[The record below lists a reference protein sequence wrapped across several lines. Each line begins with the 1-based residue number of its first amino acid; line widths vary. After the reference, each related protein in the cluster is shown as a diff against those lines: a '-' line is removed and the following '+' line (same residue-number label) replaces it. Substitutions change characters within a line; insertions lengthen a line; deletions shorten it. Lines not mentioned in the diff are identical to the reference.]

1 MEFADITLIE
11 CNRQQSIQSKSN
23 NNEQEAIFTCKTG
36 NGIKLETGDTVEIMN
51 AFISEDGCGGAN
63 MEFDG
68 EFIYTDN
75 GYDEGGNK
83 QKVVSVDLEYTNVKV
98 VKNKTVVSYQ
108 NKQSVEILNAAD
120 NTKYENSS
128 RKVYLKDNETTVPQ
142 RYYKTN
148 NGEGCM
154 FQPRRFAIALSQD
167 NNLNPPK
174 SASAHANDLDPKKQH
189 PMYAYFE
196 RTDNTDT
203 GRSFADP
210 DEHNVNRIPLC
221 DYYFM
226 TYGGRNNYFEPSG
239 AETGQTPQAQSQIY
253 KPKTNNKRFTMF
265 MRTRSYYDYDSAPN
279 VPAYTGSGN
288 NINFLLNDALRL
300 DFIAGNDYVP
310 YIELKDYKVEKGF
323 YSPTNVAAQITEQM
337 QQTIDYVDLEGN
349 KQPQPETYSKTI
361 TFQNGE
367 SELHNIF
374 STTTTNSYFPIEVGA
389 TGRDDEAIWNYI
401 IEVYGENDE
410 TYTPNANQK
419 TALEYFHS
427 TLQYIFVKR
436 PELFT
441 LGRKINDMFGRIN
454 TNTTVVAQGI
464 QCFIRQ
470 DIKNVSPDPQP
481 CVTSFEWNETN
492 LNNISNFLKA
502 QNEYAN
508 ELELGLDRYL
518 HIMAYPDLIDFG
530 DDGYVQATIANNIQK
545 SSYPLYF
552 KYQKE
557 LENIENDGLQGTDN
571 MCFGFATKT
580 QLADGLY
587 YITIHPELT
596 QSRITGYLD
605 ELFLNQADDGV
616 GNKVIKATTGN
627 DKGTFVGF
635 DFHATAFG
643 TLIMTARNGISNGP
657 PDSLYDQNKAPISPE
672 NESVYVNSVC
682 DYAIV
687 QEDPPVSNYNTNC
700 QRITEFLNFR
710 YIGANNPALVYNNLT
725 NSFGFQNL
733 HTAENVGQSA
743 FAGRTTTNIV
753 PAKDGVPEQTV
764 PTSIPIS
771 AQASTECYKINKR
784 LRYWDYTPDMKP
796 YWVSYPQ
803 HLIYVGGPA
812 PENLPA
818 NMTLTENQTD
828 STLIKLTQDQAPTDL
843 SIANPN
849 IEEGAVFDAHCG
861 IFLDIGSTCPER
873 YWKRSFWGLLGFSYE
888 QFNPKQIT
896 IENGEQ
902 IRVGEDTM
910 FSMKFAT
917 TNCQVVSTD
926 LKDYPINQ
934 FGGINYST
942 QIAYPLAVQY
952 NEYKKGTNDYATSKG
967 YGLQYTPEIVQNTQ
981 SITTRGQDIPKLMT
995 KPYYTIRTDLLDQEK
1010 YVGGNHGGINMKI
1023 MGIVDKMNGDGD
1035 YYFTEGGGMAFTI
1048 TNPITITDITTAICD
1063 PSGRL
1068 AKVNENSAVIYKI
1081 TKSKNT
1087 SQFNIVQQIL
1097 QEEIAKQKK

>member
-1 MEFADITLIE
+1 MEFADITLLE
-11 CNRQQSIQSKSN
+11 CNRQQSIQAKSN

-68 EFIYTDN
+68 EFIFTDN
-75 GYDEGGNK
+75 GYDEEGNK
-83 QKVVSVDLEYTNVKV
+83 AKVVSVDLEYTNIKV
-98 VKNKTVVSYQ
+98 VKNPQVVSFQ
-108 NKQSVEILNAAD
+108 NKQSVEIVNVKD

-128 RKVYLKDNETTVPQ
+128 QNVLLKDNETTVPQ

-154 FQPRRFAIALSQD
+154 FQPRRFAISLAQE
-167 NNLNPPK
+167 NNLNPPRK
-174 SASAHANDLDPKKQH
+174 TGGAATTINPKQQH
-189 PMYAYFE
+189 PMYSYFE

-210 DEHNVNRIPLC
+210 DNTNKTRIPEC

-226 TYGGRNNYFEPSG
+226 TYGGRNNYFEPSEDG
-239 AETGQTPQAQSQIY
+239 TDLTVQAQSQIY
-253 KPKTNNKRFTMF
+253 KPRTNNKRFTMF
-265 MRTRSYYDYDSAPN
+265 MRTRNYYDYDTAPT
-279 VPAYTGSGN
+279 VKYYEDGTTDV
-288 NINFLLNDALRL
+288 NFLLNDTLRL

-310 YIELKDYKVEKGF
+310 YIELKDYKVERGF

-337 QQTIDYVDLEGN
+337 QQNIDYEDLNGN
-349 KQPQPETYSKTI
+349 KQPQPETYTKTI

-367 SELHNIF
+367 TETHNIF
-374 STTTTNSYFPIEVGA
+374 STTTTNSYFPIECGA
-389 TGRDDEAIWNYI
+389 TGRDSEEIWDYLTAI
-401 IEVYGENDE
+401 
-410 TYTPNANQK
+410 YTANNPALVPNANQK
-419 TALEYFHS
+419 QAMEYYHS

-441 LGRKINDMFGRIN
+441 LGRKINDMFGRIS
-454 TNTTVVAQGI
+454 TNTSAALNDVQAFV
-464 QCFIRQ
+464 RQ
-470 DIKNVSPDPQP
+470 DIKNVDPDPQP
-481 CVTSFEWNETN
+481 CTTSFEWNETN
-492 LNNISNFLKA
+492 LTNISNFLKA
-502 QNEYAN
+502 QNEYSA

-518 HIMAYPDLIDFG
+518 HVMAYPDVLAFG
-530 DDGYVQATIANNIQK
+530 DDGYLQATLTNNISK
-545 SSYPLYF
+545 ASYPLYF
-552 KYQKE
+552 KYQQE
-557 LENIENDGLQGTDN
+557 LENIENDGLQGTDKL
-571 MCFGFATKT
+571 CFGFATKT
-580 QLADGLY
+580 QLGDKY
-587 YITIHPELT
+587 FITIHPELT

-605 ELFLNQADDGV
+605 NIFTNQADDGV

-627 DKGTFVGF
+627 DVGTFVGY

-657 PDSLYDQNKAPISPE
+657 PDSLYDQNTTATPLNFSQ
-672 NESVYVNSVC
+672 YVNSVC
-682 DYAIV
+682 DYAVV
-687 QEDPPVSNYNTNC
+687 QQDPPISMYNHNC

-725 NSFGFQNL
+725 NTFGFQNL

-743 FAGRTTTNIV
+743 FAGRTTTNII
-753 PAKDGVPEQTV
+753 AATANTPEQTV
-764 PTSIPIS
+764 PTSVPIS
-771 AQASTECYKINKR
+771 SQASTECYKINKR

-803 HLIYVGGPA
+803 HLIYVSGPA

-818 NMTLTENQTD
+818 NMTLTENQT
-828 STLIKLTQDQAPTDL
+828 STNLIYLKQDEAPTDL

-849 IEEGAVFDAHCG
+849 VEEGAVFDAHCG
-861 IFLDIGSTCPER
+861 IFLDIGATCPER
-873 YWKRSFWGLLGFSYE
+873 YWKKSFWGLLGFSYE
-888 QFNPKQIT
+888 QFNPTSTT

-952 NEYKKGTNDYATSKG
+952 NPYKKGTNDFATSDG
-967 YGLQYTPEIVQNTQ
+967 FGLQYTPEIVQNTQ

-1010 YVGGNHGGINMKI
+1010 YIGGSHGGINMKI

-1048 TNPITITDITTAICD
+1048 TNPITITDITTAICE
-1063 PSGRL
+1063 PNGRL

>member
-1 MEFADITLIE
+1 MEFADITLLE
-11 CNRQQSIQSKSN
+11 CNRQQSIQAKSN
-23 NNEQEAIFTCKTG
+23 NNEQPAIFTCKTG
-36 NGIKLETGDTVEIMN
+36 NGIKLETGDTVEIVN
-51 AFISEDGCGGAN
+51 AFVSEDGCGGAN

-75 GYDEGGNK
+75 GYDESGNK
-83 QKVVSVDLEYTNVKV
+83 EKVVSVDLEYTNIKV
-98 VKNKTVVSYQ
+98 VKKTTVVSFQ
-108 NKQSVEILNAAD
+108 NKQSVEILNVDD

-128 RKVYLKDNETTVPQ
+128 QKILLKDNETTVPQ

-154 FQPRRFAIALSQD
+154 FQPRRFALSTTQL
-167 NNLNPPK
+167 NKLNPPK
-174 SASAHANDLDPKKQH
+174 KSGGADTVLDPQKQY
-189 PMYAYFE
+189 PMYSYFE
-196 RTDNTDT
+196 RTDDTDT

-210 DEHNVNRIPLC
+210 DLANVKRIPNC
-221 DYYFM
+221 DYYYM
-226 TYGGRNNYFEPSG
+226 VYGGNNNYFEP
-239 AETGQTPQAQSQIY
+239 AEKEGETAQRKSLIY
-253 KPKTNNKRFTMF
+253 KPRTNNKRFTMF
-265 MRTRSYYDYDSAPN
+265 MRTRSYYDYDAAPD
-279 VPAYTGSGN
+279 VKYYADGTTD
-288 NINFLLNDALRL
+288 INFLLNDTLRL

-337 QQTIDYVDLEGN
+337 QQNIDYEDIDGN
-349 KQPQPETYSKTI
+349 TQPQPETYTKTI
-361 TFQNGE
+361 TFANGDTE
-367 SELHNIF
+367 VHNLF

-389 TGRDDEAIWNYI
+389 TGRDDEDVWNDI
-401 IEVYGENDE
+401 LTVNSKDE
-410 TYTPNANQK
+410 TYAPSETEK
-419 TALEYFHS
+419 TSMEYYHS

-441 LGRKINDMFGRIN
+441 LGRKINDSFGRIQ
-454 TNTTVVAQGI
+454 TNTTATLDDVQAFV
-464 QCFIRQ
+464 RQ
-470 DIKNVSPDPQP
+470 DIFSVNADPQP
-481 CVTSFEWNETN
+481 CITSFEWNITN

-518 HIMAYPDLIDFG
+518 HIMAYKNVVNFG
-530 DDGYVQATIANNIQK
+530 DDGYVQAAAINNIQQ

-552 KYQKE
+552 KYQQE

-571 MCFGFATKT
+571 LCFGFATKT
-580 QLADGLY
+580 QIGDNY
-587 YITIHPELT
+587 FITIHPEIT
-596 QSRITGYLD
+596 QSRVSGYID
-605 ELFLNQADDGV
+605 EIFINQDTDGA
-616 GNKVIKATTGN
+616 GNGVIKATTGN
-627 DKGTFVGF
+627 NLGTFIGY
-635 DFHATAFG
+635 DYHATAFA

-657 PDSLYDQNKAPISPE
+657 PDSLFDKNASPVSPE
-672 NESVYVNSVC
+672 NQSVNVNSVC
-682 DYAIV
+682 DYAVV
-687 QEDPPVSNYNTNC
+687 QQDPPVSKYNTNC

-710 YIGANNPALVYNNLT
+710 YIGANNPALVYNQLT

-743 FAGRTTTNIV
+743 FAGRTTTNII
-753 PAKDGVPEQTV
+753 PKTADTPEQTV
-764 PTSIPIS
+764 PTSVAIS

-784 LRYWDYTPDMKP
+784 LRYSDYTPDMKP

-803 HLIYVGGPA
+803 HLIYVSGQP

-818 NMTLTENQTD
+818 NMTLTENSHSD
-828 STLIKLTQDQAPTDL
+828 PVNKMIYLKQDEAPTDL

-861 IFLDIGSTCPER
+861 IFLDVGATCPER
-873 YWKRSFWGLLGFSYE
+873 YWKKSFWGLLGFSYE
-888 QFNPKQIT
+888 QFNPKNIT

-942 QIAYPLAVQY
+942 QIAFPLAVQY
-952 NEYKKGTNDYATSKG
+952 NSYTKGTNTYATSEAF
-967 YGLQYTPEIVQNTQ
+967 GLQYTPEIVQNTQ
-981 SITTRGQDIPKLMT
+981 SITTRGQDIPKLMIN
-995 KPYYTIRTDLLDQEK
+995 PYFTIRTDLLDQEK
-1010 YVGGNHGGINMKI
+1010 YVGGSHGGINMKI
-1023 MGIVDKMNGDGD
+1023 MGLVNKINGVSD
-1035 YYFTEGGGMAFTI
+1035 YFFTDGGGMAFTI
-1048 TNPITITDITTAICD
+1048 TNPITITDITTAICE
-1063 PSGRL
+1063 PNGRF

-1097 QEEIAKQKK
+1097 QEQIAKKK

>member
-1 MEFADITLIE
+1 MEFADITLLE
-11 CNRQQSIQSKSN
+11 CNRQQSIQAKSN
-23 NNEQEAIFTCKTG
+23 NNEQEALFTCKTG

-68 EFIYTDN
+68 EFIFTDN
-75 GYDEGGNK
+75 GYDESGNE

-98 VKNKTVVSYQ
+98 VKNPQVVSFQ
-108 NKQSVEILNAAD
+108 NKQSVEIVNVKD

-128 RKVYLKDNETTVPQ
+128 QKVLLKDNETTVPQ

-154 FQPRRFAIALSQD
+154 FQPRRFAIALGQE

-174 SASAHANDLDPKKQH
+174 KTGAAATVLDPKKQH

-203 GRSFADP
+203 GRSFADT
-210 DEHNVNRIPLC
+210 DITNKTRIPEC
-221 DYYFM
+221 DYYYM
-226 TYGGRNNYFEPSG
+226 TYGGRNNYFEPTEKGTDLSV
-239 AETGQTPQAQSQIY
+239 QALSQIY
-253 KPKTNNKRFTMF
+253 KPRTNNKRFTMF
-265 MRTRSYYDYDSAPN
+265 MRTRNYYDYDTAPN
-279 VPAYTGSGN
+279 VKYYADGTTDV
-288 NINFLLNDALRL
+288 NFLLNDALRL

-337 QQTIDYVDLEGN
+337 QQNIDYEDVDGN
-349 KQPQPETYSKTI
+349 KQPQPETYTKSI

-367 SELHNIF
+367 TETHNLF
-374 STTTTNSYFPIEVGA
+374 STTTTNSYFPIECGA
-389 TGRDDEAIWNYI
+389 TGRDDEAIWDYLTAI
-401 IEVYGENDE
+401 YGTNNPALV
-410 TYTPNANQK
+410 PNANQK
-419 TALEYFHS
+419 QAMEYYHS

-441 LGRKINDMFGRIN
+441 LGRKINDMFGRIS
-454 TNTTVVAQGI
+454 TNTSAALNDI
-464 QCFIRQ
+464 QCFVRQ
-470 DIKNVSPDPQP
+470 DIFNVSPDPQP
-481 CVTSFEWNETN
+481 CVLSFEWNEPN

-502 QNEYAN
+502 QNEYAA
-508 ELELGLDRYL
+508 ELQIGLDRYL
-518 HIMAYPDLIDFG
+518 HIMAYPDVLSFG
-530 DDGYVQATIANNIQK
+530 DDGYLQAPLTAGISKA
-545 SSYPLYF
+545 SYPLYF
-552 KYQKE
+552 KYQQE

-571 MCFGFATKT
+571 MCFGYCTKT
-580 QLADGLY
+580 QIGDKY
-587 YITIHPELT
+587 FITIHPELT
-596 QSRITGYLD
+596 QSRVSGYLD
-605 ELFLNQADDGV
+605 NIFVNQDDDGS

-627 DKGTFVGF
+627 DIGTFVGY
-635 DFHATAFG
+635 DFHSTAFG

-657 PDSLYDQNKAPISPE
+657 PDSLYDQNNAATPS
-672 NESVYVNSVC
+672 NFSQYVNSVC
-682 DYAIV
+682 DYAVV
-687 QEDPPVSNYNTNC
+687 QQDPPVSMYNTNC

-725 NSFGFQNL
+725 NTFGFQNL
-733 HTAENVGQSA
+733 HTAENVGQP
-743 FAGRTTTNIV
+743 FDAGRTTTNLI
-753 PAKDGVPEQTV
+753 AATADTPEQTV
-764 PTSIPIS
+764 PTSVPIS
-771 AQASTECYKINKR
+771 EQASTECYKINKR

-803 HLIYVGGPA
+803 HLIYVSGPA

-818 NMTLTENQTD
+818 NMTLTENQTSD
-828 STLIKLTQDQAPTDL
+828 PDKLIYLKQDQAPTDL

-861 IFLDIGSTCPER
+861 IFLDVGATCPER
-873 YWKRSFWGLLGFSYE
+873 YWKKSFWGLLGFSYE
-888 QFNPKQIT
+888 QFNPNQIT

-952 NEYKKGTNDYATSKG
+952 NPYKKGTNDYATSDG
-967 YGLQYTPEIVQNTQ
+967 FGLQYTPEIVQNTQ

-1048 TNPITITDITTAICD
+1048 TNPITITDITTAICE

-1081 TKSKNT
+1081 TKSQNT
-1087 SQFNIVQQIL
+1087 SKFNIVQQIL
-1097 QEEIAKQKK
+1097 QEEIAKNKK